1 MKTMDMLEGQI
12 QKDIKKLDIF
22 EAGSQER
29 GNCVEDVKTLYNIL
43 LEEKKLEQQKEEAN
57 NKMETDLMEQTFKE
71 QQLKQQTWFNWV
83 QLGLTFG
90 LGIIGKIC
98 IDCWHRRELNFETDG
113 GYHSTQTGKTIINK
127 MFSKND

>member
-1 MKTMDMLEGQI
+1 MKTEDMLEEQI
-12 QKDIKKLDIF
+12 QKDLQKLDNF

-43 LEEKKLEQQKEEAN
+43 LEEKKLKQQKEEAD
-57 NKMETDLMEQTFKE
+57 NKLETDIMENDFKNE
-71 QQLKQQTWFNWV
+71 QLKQQTWFNWV
-83 QLGLTFG
+83 QLGVTFG